1 MKKRCLPLSFTG
13 LILLVTLL
21 FAGFNVVVALPN
33 PSKSTVSERTLTD
46 MPPQKSESVPVVPN
60 NSVLNLI
67 PKGTLGIVYSSSLLE
82 ADNRINAMMAELSPE
97 SETLD
102 IPAKVLAH
110 IFPAEP
116 LTDIFVDTFEGL
128 ADFEKI
134 GLDLNQDFA
143 IFITSLQPL
152 HLTVL
157 MRLKDPE
164 AMKQVIEVE
173 ENTPTEYK
181 GVTYWNTT
189 KGNQSFAI
197 LENTLVF
204 SMPFGVCENVIDT
217 YKGMGQTITQNPNY
231 STFLTDILADDD
243 QVGICFDIATFTAT
257 LDRSLEAELESIV
270 DTLQEGDE
278 VSKTIADFLD
288 GMPVGETEFVEQLQS
303 ISARIEIEGTELQIK
318 PFAKF
323 KKDSESLEILEE
335 RADELAFLNELPGH
349 AATNGAVQGCPQLLI
364 ELSKLWLP
372 IVPNKTPELQ
382 AQRDLLLKQVKH
394 FHESLVDQ
402 CSVSVTFAGT
412 LSPNYLFIYELKD
425 EHAASVYMDEIFLE
439 HLNNQGVQAGESIL
453 HNRVEIKSYVFP
465 SFKEAL
471 PEDLPEEISD
481 LVPTEWHWS
490 YAFTEGQLLFAVGTG
505 PESIQTALDRKA
517 GNEERFSDHPSYQGL
532 TDKLGTD
539 NNIFIALSP
548 AISVKSFMPIIG
560 EMDLDNAG
568 IQILAGLFMNLP
580 ENYSIG
586 LSAKARDSGIGAKLF
601 IDLGAF
607 KQFIQMVV
615 MMSRMMQMQ

>member
-1 MKKRCLPLSFTG
+1 MKKQCLHLFFIAFG
-13 LILLVTLL
+13 LLTTLL
-21 FAGFNVVVALPN
+21 FAGFNVAE
-33 PSKSTVSERTLTD
+33 SEQTPTDTL
-46 MPPQKSESVPVVPN
+46 PQKFENTPVVPN

-82 ADNRINAMMAELSPE
+82 ADNRINAMMAALSPE

-102 IPAKVLAH
+102 IPAKTLAH
-110 IFPAEP
+110 IFPAE
-116 LTDIFVDTFEGL
+116 LLVGIFVDKFEGL
-128 ADFEKI
+128 VDFEKI

-157 MRLKDPE
+157 MRLKDAE

-173 ENTPTEYK
+173 ENTPTKYK

-189 KGNQSFAI
+189 KGNRSFAI

-204 SMPFGVCENVIDT
+204 SMPFGACESVIDT

-231 STFLTDILADDD
+231 STFLTDILAGDD

-257 LDRSLEAELESIV
+257 LDRPLEEELESLIES
-270 DTLQEGDE
+270 LEEDE
-278 VSKTIADFLD
+278 EDNEMLMEEDDEMLTVFVPLFKGISANIAFI
-288 GMPVGETEFVEQLQS
+288 EQMQS
-303 ISARIEIEGTELQIK
+303 ISARIEMEGTELQIK

-335 RADELAFLNELPGH
+335 RADELVFLNELPSH

-372 IVPNKTPELQ
+372 IVPNKTPEQ
-382 AQRDLLLKQVKH
+382 EAQRDLLLKQVKD

-402 CSVSVTFAGT
+402 CSVSVTFEDT
-412 LSPNYLFIYELKD
+412 FSPNYLFIYELKD
-425 EHAASVYMDEIFLE
+425 EHAASVYMDEVFLE
-439 HLNNQGVQAGESIL
+439 LLNDQGVQAGESIL

-471 PEDLPEEISD
+471 PEDLPKEISD
-481 LVPTEWHWS
+481 LVPTRWHWS

-505 PESIQTALDRKA
+505 PESIQMALDRKV
-517 GNEERFSDHPSYQGL
+517 GNEERFSDHPSYQEL

-548 AISVKSFMPIIG
+548 AISVKSFMPMIG
-560 EMDLDNAG
+560 KMDMDNAG
-568 IQILAGLFMNLP
+568 VPILAGLFMNLP
-580 ENYSIG
+580 DDYSIG

-607 KQFIQMVV
+607 KQFIQMIV
-615 MMSRMMQMQ
+615 MISQTVK

>member
-1 MKKRCLPLSFTG
+1 M
-13 LILLVTLL
+13 VTLL
-21 FAGFNVVVALPN
+21 FAGFNVGVALPN
-33 PSKSTVSERTLTD
+33 PSKPTASERTLTD
-46 MPPQKSESVPVVPN
+46 MPPQKSESVPAVPN
-60 NSVLNLI
+60 NSVLYLI
-67 PKGTLGIVYSSSLLE
+67 PKGALGIVYSSSLLE
-82 ADNRINAMMAELSPE
+82 ADNRINAMIAELSPE
-97 SETLD
+97 SETFD
-102 IPAKVLAH
+102 IPAKTLAH
-110 IFPAEP
+110 IFPAE
-116 LTDIFVDTFEGL
+116 LLAGIFVNKFEGL

-173 ENTPTEYK
+173 ENTPIEYK

-189 KGNQSFAI
+189 KGNRSFAI

-204 SMPFGVCENVIDT
+204 SMPFGTCESVIDT

-231 STFLTDILADDD
+231 STFLTDILAGDD

-257 LDRSLEAELESIV
+257 LDRPLEEELESLIES
-270 DTLQEGDE
+270 LEGDE
-278 VSKTIADFLD
+278 EDDEMLMEEDDEMLTVTLPLLKGISANIAFI
-288 GMPVGETEFVEQLQS
+288 EQVQS
-303 ISARIEIEGTELQIK
+303 ISARIEMEGTDLQIK
-318 PFAKF
+318 PFVKF

-335 RADELAFLNELPGH
+335 RADELAFLNELPSH
-349 AATNGAVQGCPQLLI
+349 ASTNGAVQGCPQLLI
-364 ELSKLWLP
+364 ELSRLWLP
-372 IVPNKTPELQ
+372 TLPNKTPELQ
-382 AQRDLLLKQVKH
+382 AQQDLVLKQVKD

-402 CSVSVTFAGT
+402 CSVSVTFEDT
-412 LSPNYLFIYELKD
+412 FSPNYLFIYELKD
-425 EHAASVYMDEIFLE
+425 EHAASVYMDEVFLE
-439 HLNNQGVQAGESIL
+439 HLNDQGVQAGESIM
-453 HNRVEIKSYVFP
+453 HNRVEIKSYIFR
-465 SFKEAL
+465 SFKETL
-471 PEDLPEEISD
+471 PEDLPKEISD
-481 LVPTEWHWS
+481 LIPTEWHWS

-505 PESIQTALDRKA
+505 PESIQMALDRKV

-539 NNIFIALSP
+539 NNIFIAMSP

-560 EMDLDNAG
+560 EMDMDNAG
-568 IQILAGLFMNLP
+568 MQILAGLFVNLP
-580 ENYSIG
+580 DDYSIG

-607 KQFIQMVV
+607 KQFIQMILMISQ
-615 MMSRMMQMQ
+615 MMPMQ